1 MNFEEVLT
9 SRHADLLVKRIAQA
23 SGQAENKIKE
33 LGVTFDRS
41 NPKQAILDLI
51 EPLNAVPPADRY
63 KVELLIFGQKC
74 ISFWF
79 VLFDAMRA
87 KAPKDIIEGVTEV
100 VAAAAEVV
108 DAAVDLATPDVV
120 EPAKETAAA
129 VKAKSKK

>member
-9 SRHADLLVKRIAQA
+9 SRHADMLVKRVAQA
-23 SGQAENKIKE
+23 SSQAENKITE
-33 LGVTFDRS
+33 LGVTLDRA
-41 NPKQAILDLI
+41 NPKQTVLDLI
-51 EPLNAVPPADRY
+51 EPLNAVPPVDRY

-79 VLFDAMRA
+79 VLFDALRA
-87 KAPKDIIEGVTEV
+87 KAPKDIVEGVTD
-100 VAAAAEVV
+100 VAVAAAEVV
-108 DAAVDLATPDVV
+108 DAAIDLATPDVV

>member
-9 SRHADLLVKRIAQA
+9 SRHADMLVKRVAQA

-33 LGVTFDRS
+33 LGVTLDRA
-41 NPKQAILDLI
+41 NPKQTVIDLI
-51 EPLNAVPPADRY
+51 EPLNAVPAADRY

-87 KAPKDIIEGVTEV
+87 KAPKDIIEGVVEV
-100 VAAAAEVV
+100 ATAAVEVA
-108 DAAVDLATPDVV
+108 DAAIDLATPDVV
-120 EPAKETAAA
+120 EPTKETAAA